1 MKTKKARVLE
11 IEPLTRVEGHGKV
24 TVHLDQNNEVTEA
37 RLHIVEF
44 RGFER
49 FIQGRLLWEV
59 PVIVQRLCGICPV
72 SHHLAA
78 AKAMDMIVGVD
89 QLTPT
94 AEKMR
99 RLMHYGQ
106 VMQSNVLH
114 FFHLCSPDL
123 LFGFSAPEVLTD
135 GAGKQLILVDHG
147 DLAQAPDNLS
157 DAELLEVVDHHK
169 IGDISTDAPIF
180 FITMPVGCTGTILKK
195 LYDDEGVTPDK
206 NVAGIMLASILSDTV
221 LFKSPTTTEADKAA
235 CEVLAKI
242 AGIDD
247 MEALA
252 MEMFKAKSA
261 VAGVP
266 AKDLVFRDYKDFDMN
281 GKKVGIGQLE
291 LVDLSL
297 VADVRD
303 ELYKAVEEVKAEGDR
318 HTVLLLL
325 TDIMKEG
332 SDVLVATD
340 DAAIIEKAYGIKVE
354 GTTIWVE
361 GMMSRKKQAVPPLQK
376 AFE

>member
-1 MKTKKARVLE
+1 MSVYIVGHKSPDTYSLAPAIAYAALKKAKGVDA
-11 IEPLTRVEGHGKV
+11 I
-24 TVHLDQNNEVTEA
+24 
-37 RLHIVEF
+37 
-44 RGFER
+44 
-49 FIQGRLLWEV
+49 
-59 PVIVQRLCGICPV
+59 
-72 SHHLAA
+72 AA
-78 AKAMDMIVGVD
+78 AQSDD
-89 QLTPT
+89 LNPET
-94 AEKMR
+94 KM
-99 RLMHYGQ
+99 
-106 VMQSNVLH
+106 VL
-114 FFHLCSPDL
+114 DK
-123 LFGFSAPEVLTD
+123 FGFSAPEVLTD

-169 IGDISTDAPIF
+169 IGDIQTNAPIF
-180 FITMPVGCTGTILKK
+180 FCTMPVGCTGTILNK
-195 LYDDEGVTPDK
+195 LYKDEGVTPDK
-206 NVAGIMLASILSDTV
+206 NIAGIMLASILSDTV
-221 LFKSPTTTEADKAA
+221 LFKSPTCTDADKTA
-235 CEVLAKI
+235 CDELAKI

-261 VAGVP
+261 VEGVP

-281 GKKVGIGQLE
+281 GKKVGIGHLE

-303 ELYKAVEEVKAEGDR
+303 DLYKAVEEVKAEGDR

-340 DAAIIEKAYGIKVE
+340 DVAIVEKAYGIKVE
-354 GTTIWVE
+354 GTTIWVD
-361 GMMSRKKQAVPPLQK
+361 GMMSRKKTSCTSSAK
-376 AFE
+376 SI

>member
-1 MKTKKARVLE
+1 MSVYVVGHKSPDTDSVASAIAYAALKKAKGIDAVPAAQSDDLNPETKMVLD
-11 IEPLTRVEGHGKV
+11 K
-24 TVHLDQNNEVTEA
+24 
-37 RLHIVEF
+37 
-44 RGFER
+44 
-49 FIQGRLLWEV
+49 
-59 PVIVQRLCGICPV
+59 
-72 SHHLAA
+72 
-78 AKAMDMIVGVD
+78 
-89 QLTPT
+89 
-94 AEKMR
+94 
-99 RLMHYGQ
+99 
-106 VMQSNVLH
+106 
-114 FFHLCSPDL
+114 
-123 LFGFSAPEVLTD
+123 FGFSAPEVLTD